1 MQLSDVTL
9 FGFLA
14 LGGLRVISYLP
25 QILRISRDTNGAS
38 AISYSTWSMWTCAN
52 VATGL
57 DAIVNLKDLY
67 LAAVSGV
74 YATSCIVVI
83 TLTAIK
89 RGQHRVRHRRADRDV
104 MRDEKRDAIRRSA
117 QHVVADEAARMELGM
132 RVSYDFEQRLA
143 AQRNRLLRH
152 DFQKCLR

>member
-1 MQLSDVTL
+1 MQLSDLTL

-14 LGGLRVISYLP
+14 LGGLRVVSYIP
-25 QILRISRDTNGAS
+25 QIIRVSRDDNGAS

-57 DAIVNLKDLY
+57 YAIVNLKDLY

-74 YATSCIVVI
+74 YAICCIVVI
-83 TLTAIK
+83 SLTATK
-89 RGQHRVRHRRADRDV
+89 RARHRTWQRHAARNEV
-104 MRDEKRDAIRRSA
+104 KDEKRAGFWRSA

-132 RVSYDFEQRLA
+132 RASHDFEQRLA

-152 DFQKCLR
+152 DIKMWFR